1 MTKVGKSFRSF
12 AADPVVKAGSLTKTW
27 ETRLV
32 SCVVDENVGLPDVA
46 VLTYRDGDNELLRS
60 ANITIGTPLTVSV
73 VAVESKAQEQLFGGE
88 VTALEKDSDS
98 TGSFTVIRAMSM
110 AHRLFRGRR
119 VEAFCN
125 LTAAEV
131 VRKVARNA
139 GLTVGRVQVSSVT
152 YAQISQAGTS
162 DWDFLQ
168 RLAHEHGVSVQVDDT
183 GKLELLKPKPAAGAP
198 GAGTPSPLVLR
209 HGDLLSL
216 RASLTSS
223 DRVDNVE
230 VRAWDVVTKKALVA
244 VEPAVRSTTVVPELK
259 PAVAGKPATM
269 LIADTPYATR
279 AETDVVAQSLAA
291 AVSAGYAEVEA
302 VVKGHP
308 KLRAGVP
315 ISVTNA
321 GKAFNG
327 VYTATSV
334 RHVLDPHEG
343 YRSTVTVSGSP
354 DRSLAGLAL
363 GGAAA
368 SRTPRMPGLA
378 TGIVTDIRE
387 PGTGQRGWVRLKFP
401 WLDDVYVTDWVRTV
415 QWGGING
422 GGVFSPEV
430 NDEVLVG
437 FEQGSLDR
445 PYVIGGLYNG
455 VDRPSPH
462 DVPLVD
468 PTKGGVNRRSLVS
481 RSGNRLELL
490 DSPTTAGVRLQ
501 TGDKRVDI
509 TMDEKTGSVDIEVR
523 TPQGAQVLGSISMT
537 PRGITV
543 DARNGDLVLKGH
555 TVSVEARTSVSVQG
569 VTEAS
574 VDGGARA
581 VLKGRIVEIN

>member
-1 MTKVGKSFRSF
+1 MVAGFQAT
-12 AADPVVKAGSLTKTW
+12 AAVHGARYVP
-27 ETRLV
+27 E
-32 SCVVDENVGLPDVA
+32 
-46 VLTYRDGDNELLRS
+46 VL
-60 ANITIGTPLTVSV
+60 A
-73 VAVESKAQEQLFGGE
+73 ES
-88 VTALEKDSDS
+88 VTAAAPAVAARPVNGAVGRGLAERGAILVCGGLGGFTGAIPTLWCTLRGLEKDVQRS
-98 TGSFTVIRAMSM
+98 VIQNFNLSM
-110 AHRLFRGRR
+110 
-119 VEAFCN
+119 
-125 LTAAEV
+125 
-131 VRKVARNA
+131 
-139 GLTVGRVQVSSVT
+139 Q
-152 YAQISQAGTS
+152 
-162 DWDFLQ
+162 
-168 RLAHEHGVSVQVDDT
+168 
-183 GKLELLKPKPAAGAP
+183 
-198 GAGTPSPLVLR
+198 
-209 HGDLLSL
+209 
-216 RASLTSS
+216 
-223 DRVDNVE
+223 
-230 VRAWDVVTKKALVA
+230 VVT
-244 VEPAVRSTTVVPELK
+244 
-259 PAVAGKPATM
+259 
-269 LIADTPYATR
+269 
-279 AETDVVAQSLAA
+279 
-291 AVSAGYAEVEA
+291 
-302 VVKGHP
+302 
-308 KLRAGVP
+308 
-315 ISVTNA
+315 
-321 GKAFNG
+321 F
-327 VYTATSV
+327 
-334 RHVLDPHEG
+334 
-343 YRSTVTVSGSP
+343 GSY
-354 DRSLAGLAL
+354 
-363 GGAAA
+363 
-368 SRTPRMPGLA
+368 LA

-387 PGTGQRGWVRLKFP
+387 PGAGQRGWVRLKFP

-555 TVSVEARTSVSVQG
+555 TVSVEARTSVSVRG

-574 VDGGARA
+574 VDGGVKA
-581 VLKGRIVEIN
+581 VLKGRIVEIGSFRGRSTVVLASAAAAGIKAFGMDRGMPFPLEDIPRTGCVILVGSNPAETIRDDELAASPDVRCAAYRSRMGHHDCATELIAGPRRERGAVDLASDDQRGRAAEVRDDAVVVVGGPHSNNTNQLVRLAESAGLSARRVNSPEELDIEWASSFQTIGLTAGTSTPDSVIDAVHQRLTTIQEGVPAR